1 MAKAKIYPL
10 YEKRIQHKI
19 IALIED
25 MEKNYLEN
33 ENTHNHDSDRNMTI
47 FGEYLLRMTRI
58 IIDEC
63 NDDSEEIKR
72 IIPKYLPEEFTLA
85 GICDSDDE
93 KNSP

>member
-33 ENTHNHDSDRNMTI
+33 ENTHNRDSDRNITI
-47 FGEYLLRMTRI
+47 LGEYLLRMTRI

-63 NDDSEEIKR
+63 NDNEEIKR

-85 GICDSDDE
+85 GILDSDE
-93 KNSP
+93 KKNSP